1 MSDLKVAVV
10 GVGALGRHH
19 ARILAGLEGV
29 NLVAVADTNEV
40 QGQAIAEQHDSRWV
54 ADYRELFEEIDAVS
68 LAVPTHAHLAIASEF
83 LTRKIPVLVEK
94 PIACNLEEAET
105 LVSIAEEN
113 NTLLQVGHV
122 ERFNPATQAAFERC
136 PNPRFIRSERVSP
149 YTFRS
154 TDIGVIHDLLIH
166 DIDLVLSLV
175 QSEVKSVEAFGVS
188 VMGEHEDAVQARLR
202 FENGCIADL
211 TASRICP
218 TAKRGMQLWGASGC
232 VTVDFTSRE
241 VTSYSPSE
249 TLLYGT
255 PPLERAR
262 KAGANIEALK
272 QDVFGTFLKV
282 DTPEVSSA
290 DALTAELSSFVEA
303 IRTQSAPIVGGL
315 QALQAMQVAERV
327 LEAVNA
333 HEWDGSQHGAVGPFL
348 RFPTEQRRMAG

>member
-1 MSDLKVAVV
+1 MSLMNVAVV

-29 NLVAVADTNEV
+29 NLVAVADTNPE
-40 QGQAIAEQHDSRWV
+40 QGQAVAEQHGSRWV
-54 ADYRELFEEIDAVS
+54 ADYRDLFDEIDAVS
-68 LAVPTHAHLAIASEF
+68 LAVPTHVHLAIASEF
-83 LTRKIPVLVEK
+83 LSRKIPVLVEK
-94 PIACNLEEAET
+94 PIACNLAEAEE
-105 LVSIAEEN
+105 LVRIAEAHD
-113 NTLLQVGHV
+113 TLLQVGHV

-136 PNPRFIRSERVSP
+136 SNPRFIRSERVSP

-175 QSEVKSVEAFGVS
+175 DSEVKSVEAFGVS
-188 VMGEHEDAVQARLR
+188 VMGEHEDVVQARLR
-202 FENGCIADL
+202 FQNGCIADL
-211 TASRICP
+211 AASRICP
-218 TAKRGMQLWGASGC
+218 TAKREMQIWGASGC

-241 VTSYSPSE
+241 VTSYQPSE

-282 DTPEVSSA
+282 DSPDVSSA

-303 IRTQSAPIVGGL
+303 IRTQSDPLVGGQ
-315 QALQAMQVAERV
+315 QALRAMQVADRV
-327 LEAVNA
+327 LESMNC
-333 HEWDGSQHGAVGPFL
+333 HEWDGSQQGAVGPFIQV
-348 RFPTEQRRMAG
+348 PAEQRRLAG

>member
-1 MSDLKVAVV
+1 MSNLKVAVV

-29 NLVAVADTNEV
+29 NLFAVADTNPD
-40 QGQAIAEQHDSRWV
+40 QGQAIAEQHGSRWV
-54 ADYRELFEEIDAVS
+54 ADFRDLFEDVDAVS

-83 LTRKIPVLVEK
+83 LSRKIPVLVEK
-94 PIACNLEEAET
+94 PIACNLQEAEE
-105 LVSIAEEN
+105 LVRIAEAH

-136 PNPRFIRSERVSP
+136 SNPRFIRSERVSP

-175 QSEVKSVEAFGVS
+175 DSPVRNVEAFGIS

-202 FENGCIADL
+202 FQNGCIADL

-218 TAKRGMQLWGASGC
+218 SAKRTMQVWGASGC

-241 VTSYSPSE
+241 VTAYRPSE

-262 KAGANIEALK
+262 KAGANLEALK

-282 DTPEVSSA
+282 DSPEVSTA
-290 DALTAELSSFVEA
+290 DALTAELDSFVQA
-303 IRTQSAPIVGGL
+303 VRTNSKPLVGGT
-315 QALQAMQVAERV
+315 QALQAMQVAEQV
-327 LEAVNA
+327 LEAVNN
-333 HEWDGSQHGAVGPFL
+333 HEWDGSQQGAVGPFIQ
-348 RFPTEQRRMAG
+348 FPTEERRLAG

>member
-1 MSDLKVAVV
+1 MSSLNVAVV

-29 NLVAVADTNEV
+29 NLCAVADTNPD
-40 QGQAIAEQHDSRWV
+40 QGQAIAEQHGTRWV
-54 ADYRELFEEIDAVS
+54 ANYRELFDSVDAVS

-83 LTRKIPVLVEK
+83 LSQQIPVLVEK
-94 PIACNLEEAET
+94 PIACNLAEAEE
-105 LVSIAEEN
+105 LVRIADAHQ
-113 NTLLQVGHV
+113 TLLQIGHV
-122 ERFNPATQAAFERC
+122 ERFNPATQAAFQRC
-136 PNPRFIRSERVSP
+136 PQPRFIRSERVSP

-175 QSEVKSVEAFGVS
+175 QSPLSSVEAFGIS

-202 FENGCIADL
+202 FQNGCIADL

-218 TAKRGMQLWGASGC
+218 VAKRTMQLWGVSGC

-241 VTSYSPSE
+241 VNSYRPSE

-262 KAGANIEALK
+262 KAGVNLEALK
-272 QDVFGTFLKV
+272 QEVFGTFLKV
-282 DTPEVSSA
+282 ENPEVSSA

-303 IRTQSAPIVGGL
+303 IRSNTAPLVGGA
-315 QALQAMQVAERV
+315 QALEAMQVAERV

-333 HEWDGSQHGAVGPFL
+333 HQWDGSEQGAVGPFIQ
-348 RFPTEQRRMAG
+348 FPSEQRRLAG

>member
-1 MSDLKVAVV
+1 MSLMNVAVV

-29 NLVAVADTNEV
+29 NLVAVADTNPE
-40 QGQAIAEQHDSRWV
+40 QGRAVAEQHGSRWV
-54 ADYRELFEEIDAVS
+54 ADYRELFEGVDAVS

-83 LTRKIPVLVEK
+83 LSRKIPVLVEK
-94 PIACNLEEAET
+94 PIACNLKEAEA
-105 LVSIAEEN
+105 LVRIAEAH

-136 PNPRFIRSERVSP
+136 SNPRFIRSERVSP

-175 QSEVKSVEAFGVS
+175 DSPVKSVEAFGVS

-202 FENGCIADL
+202 FQNGCIADL
-211 TASRICP
+211 TASRISP
-218 TAKRGMQLWGASGC
+218 SAKRDMQIWGASGC

-241 VTSYSPSE
+241 VTAYQPSE

-282 DTPEVSSA
+282 DSPVVSSA

-303 IRTQSAPIVGGL
+303 IQTQSEPLVGGP
-315 QALQAMQVAERV
+315 QALQAMQVAEQV
-327 LEAVNA
+327 LEAVNC
-333 HEWDGSQHGAVGPFL
+333 HEWDGSQQGAVGPFIQ
-348 RFPTEQRRMAG
+348 FPAEQRRMAG

>member
-1 MSDLKVAVV
+1 MSLLNVAVV

-19 ARILAGLEGV
+19 ARILAGIEGV
-29 NLVAVADTNEV
+29 NLFAVADTNAD
-40 QGQAIAEQHDSRWV
+40 QGQAIAEQNGSRWV
-54 ADYRELFEEIDAVS
+54 SDYRDLFQEADAVS
-68 LAVPTHAHLAIASEF
+68 LAVPTHAHLAVASEF
-83 LTRKIPVLVEK
+83 LSRKIPVLVEK
-94 PIACNLEEAET
+94 PIACNLEEAEE
-105 LVSIAEEN
+105 LVRIADAH
-113 NTLLQVGHV
+113 NTLLQIGHV

-136 PNPRFIRSERVSP
+136 SNPRFIRSERVSP

-175 QSEVKSVEAFGVS
+175 NSPVRNVEAFGVS

-202 FENGCIADL
+202 FQNGCIADL

-218 TAKRGMQLWGASGC
+218 SAKRTMQIWGASGC
-232 VTVDFTSRE
+232 VNVDFTSRE
-241 VTSYSPSE
+241 VTSYRPSE

-282 DTPEVSSA
+282 DSPDVSSA
-290 DALTAELSSFVEA
+290 DALTAELTSFVEA
-303 IRTQSAPIVGGL
+303 IQSNSEPLVGGE
-315 QALQAMQVAERV
+315 QALEAMQVAEQV
-327 LEAVNA
+327 LEAVNC
-333 HEWDGSQHGAVGPFL
+333 HEWNGSQQGAVGPFIQ
-348 RFPTEQRRMAG
+348 FPTEERRMAG